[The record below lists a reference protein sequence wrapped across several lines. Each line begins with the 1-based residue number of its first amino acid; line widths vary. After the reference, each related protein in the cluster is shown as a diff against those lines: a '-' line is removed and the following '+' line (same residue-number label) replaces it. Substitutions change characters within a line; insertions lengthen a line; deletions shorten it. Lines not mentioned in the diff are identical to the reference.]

1 MILAG
6 YASNAFFPEGARSE
20 QAGVVP
26 NPHSFT
32 LHRTGG
38 PDLKTGVNIIKVK
51 VHVHLAAPRLGVLV
65 SYNFRQAFQ
74 RSQTAKKWNKSLTVR
89 DPFKL
94 EVKILNAH
102 IKKICMC
109 TVMQL
114 FY

>member
-1 MILAG
+1 MLVMLSFLRG
-6 YASNAFFPEGARSE
+6 HVLNKPEWYQTHIVSLYTAQGA
-20 QAGVVP
+20 
-26 NPHSFT
+26 
-32 LHRTGG
+32 
-38 PDLKTGVNIIKVK
+38 PDLKTAVNITKVK
-51 VHVHLAAPRLGVLV
+51 VHVHLGAPRLGVLV